1 MNLSP
6 TRIGALAAGAAIGAA
21 LIFATLH
28 AQPANEAEIRK
39 AFAAADVNGD
49 GYIDV
54 NEFVANTIYIF
65 KQMDANHDGFVTLQ
79 EWTSYNPG
87 NNAEHFKA
95 ADRDGDGKLSLGE
108 DVAVKMIEFFDI
120 DRNRDGVITVE
131 ELLVY
136 ERSLP
141 SANPRK

>member
-6 TRIGALAAGAAIGAA
+6 TRIAALVAGAAIGAA
-21 LIFATLH
+21 LIFVTVN

-39 AFAAADVNGD
+39 AFATADVNGD

-54 NEFVANTIYIF
+54 NEFVAHTIYIF
-65 KQMDANHDGFVTLQ
+65 RQMDTNGDGFVTVQ

-87 NNAEHFKA
+87 NAERFKA

-108 DVAVKMIEFFDI
+108 AVAVKMIEFFDI

-141 SANPRK
+141 PANPGK